1 MRIHHEGD
9 AIYITIEGDVSFNNV
24 QDIRKTILENFQDT
38 DKNAVLNLS
47 KVDFMDSSGLSI
59 IITLLKRVK
68 ERGGEL
74 VLEYPQKPVQ
84 RILEISSLGELVEI
98 RL

>member
-1 MRIHHEGD
+1 MCRIFEKPYWKTFR
-9 AIYITIEGDVSFNNV
+9 IL
-24 QDIRKTILENFQDT
+24 IR
-38 DKNAVLNLS
+38 NAVLNLS

-74 VLEYPQKPVQ
+74 VLGIPTKAGTEDFGDIQA
-84 RILEISSLGELVEI
+84 G
-98 RL
+98 